1 MSRIEQ
7 VIAEIEDY
15 IEDCRPTAFSASKIV
30 VQKEELQEKL
40 SELRMAIPEELDKS
54 KRILNNQ
61 NNIIMDAQARYN
73 TMVNEA
79 SKKNQSEIVQ
89 KATATANEILA
100 SARAQAQSIVD
111 AAQAEANGIR
121 LSSIQY
127 TDQLLLNV
135 QNIIGNASRE
145 SEARNQALQAAF
157 RQSFDQIAANRQQL
171 AASNESAQA
180 IENQRK
186 EFAFVQT
193 LFIHR
198 RSKFDYRSTSPS
210 LSG

>member
-7 VIAEIEDY
+7 VISEIEDY
-15 IEDCRPTAFSASKIV
+15 IEECRPSAFSASTII
-30 VQKEELQEKL
+30 VQKEEVEEKL
-40 SELRMAIPEELDKS
+40 SELRMAIPEELDQS
-54 KRILNNQ
+54 KKILSNQ
-61 NNIIMDAQARYN
+61 NAIMLDAQARYN

-79 SKKNQSEIVQ
+79 SKKTEQLVNQSEIVQ
-89 KATATANEILA
+89 KATATANEILQ

-127 TDQLLLNV
+127 TDELLLNV

-145 SEARNQALQAAF
+145 ADARNQALQLAF

-171 AASNESAQA
+171 AASNEAAQA
-180 IENQRK
+180 VEQ
-186 EFAFVQT
+186 QQ
-193 LFIHR
+193 
-198 RSKFDYRSTSPS
+198 
-210 LSG
+210 

>member
-7 VIAEIEDY
+7 GISEIEDY
-15 IEDCRPTAFSASKIV
+15 IEECRPSAFSASKII
-30 VQKEELQEKL
+30 VQKEELEEKL
-40 SELRMAIPEELDKS
+40 SELRMAIPEELDQS
-54 KRILNNQ
+54 KKILSNQ
-61 NNIIMDAQARYN
+61 NAIMLDAQARYN

-79 SKKNQSEIVQ
+79 SKKTEQLVNQSEIVQ
-89 KATATANEILA
+89 KATATANEILQ

-127 TDQLLLNV
+127 TDELLLNV

-145 SEARNQALQAAF
+145 ADARNQALQPAF

-171 AASNESAQA
+171 AASNEAAQA
-180 IENQRK
+180 VEQ
-186 EFAFVQT
+186 QQ
-193 LFIHR
+193 
-198 RSKFDYRSTSPS
+198 
-210 LSG
+210 

>member
-79 SKKNQSEIVQ
+79 SKKTEQLINQSEIVQ

-127 TDQLLLNV
+127 TDQLLMNV

-157 RQSFDQIAANRQQL
+157 RQSFWLQKP
-171 AASNESAQA
+171 SA
-180 IENQRK
+180 
-186 EFAFVQT
+186 
-193 LFIHR
+193 
-198 RSKFDYRSTSPS
+198 
-210 LSG
+210 

>member
-1 MSRIEQ
+1 MQ
-7 VIAEIEDY
+7 
-15 IEDCRPTAFSASKIV
+15 T
-30 VQKEELQEKL
+30 
-40 SELRMAIPEELDKS
+40 
-54 KRILNNQ
+54 
-61 NNIIMDAQARYN
+61 
-73 TMVNEA
+73 
-79 SKKNQSEIVQ
+79 
-89 KATATANEILA
+89 ATATANEILA

-180 IENQRK
+180 IEQ
-186 EFAFVQT
+186 QQ
-193 LFIHR
+193 
-198 RSKFDYRSTSPS
+198 
-210 LSG
+210 

>member
-79 SKKNQSEIVQ
+79 SKKTEQLINQSEIVQ

-100 SARAQAQSIVD
+100 RASWMPHRRKRTVFDSARFSTRI
-111 AAQAEANGIR
+111 
-121 LSSIQY
+121 SS
-127 TDQLLLNV
+127 L
-135 QNIIGNASRE
+135 
-145 SEARNQALQAAF
+145 
-157 RQSFDQIAANRQQL
+157 
-171 AASNESAQA
+171 
-180 IENQRK
+180 
-186 EFAFVQT
+186 
-193 LFIHR
+193 
-198 RSKFDYRSTSPS
+198 
-210 LSG
+210 

>member
-15 IEDCRPTAFSASKIV
+15 IEDCRPSAFSASKIV

-79 SKKNQSEIVQ
+79 SKKTEQLINQSEIVQ

-111 AAQAEANGIR
+111 AAQTEANGIR
-121 LSSIQY
+121 ISSIQY

-157 RQSFDQIAANRQQL
+157 RQSFEQIAANRQQL

-180 IENQRK
+180 MEQ
-186 EFAFVQT
+186 QQ
-193 LFIHR
+193 
-198 RSKFDYRSTSPS
+198 
-210 LSG
+210 

>member
-73 TMVNEA
+73 TMV
-79 SKKNQSEIVQ
+79 

-180 IENQRK
+180 IEQ
-186 EFAFVQT
+186 QQ
-193 LFIHR
+193 
-198 RSKFDYRSTSPS
+198 
-210 LSG
+210 